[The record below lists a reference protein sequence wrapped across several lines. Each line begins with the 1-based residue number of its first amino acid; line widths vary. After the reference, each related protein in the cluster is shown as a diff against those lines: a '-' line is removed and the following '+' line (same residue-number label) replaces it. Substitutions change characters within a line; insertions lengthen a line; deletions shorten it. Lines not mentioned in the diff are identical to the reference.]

1 MLKIGSHNQL
11 KANRQTDN
19 GWYLSDGET
28 EVLLPVKYVPDGMEE
43 GSMIEVFVYTDSED
57 RPVAVTD
64 LPKATVGEIA
74 SLKVVDV
81 SDHGAF
87 MDWGLEKDLFVPFR
101 EQQVKMKKGQ
111 KYPVRVCLDHRS
123 GRVIGTSKLRSFLET
138 PDDTLEEGQE
148 YQGLIYDKTDLGYK
162 IVFAGRFDGLLYENE
177 VFSPMQAGDEVNVYL
192 RKVREDG
199 KADLSLRP
207 IGYAA
212 VKDSV
217 NPVYDKL
224 EEAGG
229 YLPYGDH
236 SDPDDIRQK
245 FGMSK
250 KQFKKVIGALYKAG
264 KIGIDQKGIFI
275 PD

>member
-1 MLKIGSHNQL
+1 E
-11 KANRQTDN
+11 N
-19 GWYLSDGET
+19 GWYLTDGES
-28 EVLLPVKYVPDGMEE
+28 EVLLPVKYVPEDMQE
-43 GSMIEVFVYTDSED
+43 GTGIEVFIYTDSED

-64 LPKATVGEIA
+64 TPHATVGDIA

-81 SDHGAF
+81 SGHGAF

-101 EQQVKMKKGQ
+101 EQQVKMQKGQ
-111 KYPVRVCLDHRS
+111 KYPVRVCLDNRS
-123 GRVIGTSKLRSFLET
+123 GRVIGTTKLRSFLQA
-138 PDDTLEEGQE
+138 PDESLVEGQE
-148 YQGLIYDKTDLGYK
+148 YRGYVYDQTDMGFK
-162 IVFAGRFDGLLYENE
+162 IVFAGNFDGLLYENE
-177 VFSPMQAGDEVNVYL
+177 VFSPLKTGEEVNVFL
-192 RKVREDG
+192 RKIREDG

-207 IGYAA
+207 PGYEA

-217 NPVYDKL
+217 DPVYAKL

-236 SDPDDIRQK
+236 SAPDDIRRK

-264 KIGIDQKGIFI
+264 KITIDYKGIYI